1 MSFGFFAIK
10 DQLCSSGSIYSRIES
25 SMVELVNDNNF
36 INQLWSKVPD
46 VDKNRLMSTE
56 LRELGNISEK
66 YNLALKNKINSN
78 SGSDNIYN
86 KINAD
91 LTKF

>member
-1 MSFGFFAIK
+1 M
-10 DQLCSSGSIYSRIES
+10 
-25 SMVELVNDNNF
+25 NDNDL
-36 INQLWSKVPD
+36 IKKLWLGVSEREKD
-46 VDKNRLMSTE
+46 TFLKIDGSE
-56 LRELGNISEK
+56 LNNVREK

-78 SGSDNIYN
+78 SGLDNIYN